1 MRTKPVSNETKVYDL
16 LVEVKADVATL
27 KQQNVSIVDRL
38 DKING
43 RVGKSEDRLSDL
55 EVWKAEHQAD
65 TRHAHE
71 DIAEIKESLADLKE
85 SMQKEPG
92 VKNSHSMFRFE
103 SATLLKIGLVVG
115 GVLLAVLSKVD
126 GATIL
131 EFLKSL
137 V

>member
-1 MRTKPVSNETKVYDL
+1 MSDESKVYEL
-16 LVEVKADVATL
+16 LLEVKTDIAGI

-43 RVGKSEDRLSDL
+43 RVGRSEDRLADL
-55 EVWKAEHQAD
+55 EIWKAEHQAD

-85 SMQKEPG
+85 SMQKEG
-92 VKNSHSMFRFE
+92 TVKKSMFGFE
-103 SATLLKIGLVVG
+103 SVTLLKIGLVIG
-115 GVLLAVLSKVD
+115 GCVLAVFSGLEAGTV
-126 GATIL
+126 L

-137 V
+137 L